1 MTTHYSVDD
10 IEAFSR
16 QFWPES
22 ESPAHRYLLLLH
34 RLSERELQQTQQVLQ
49 AYELSLAEFDTL
61 ASLRRSAAP
70 RVLSPTELQR
80 STLLSSGGQTKL
92 LHKLEEKGWIAR
104 SCCGNDKR
112 SKLVHLTAAGQAR
125 VEAAMDAVLRN
136 KQARLE
142 AEGVNA
148 EEVQDL
154 CEYLQRL
161 LQTLD
166 QV

>member
-1 MTTHYSVDD
+1 MTSHHSVDD

-49 AYELSLAEFDTL
+49 ANDLSLAEFDTL

-70 RVLSPTELQR
+70 CVLSPTELQR

-112 SKLVHLTAAGQAR
+112 SKLVQLTDAGRAR
-125 VEAAMDAVLRN
+125 IEVAMAAVLRS
-136 KQARLE
+136 KQARLDATGVI
-142 AEGVNA
+142 AED
-148 EEVQDL
+148 VQEL
-154 CEYLQRL
+154 CGHLQRL
-161 LQTLD
+161 LQTLE
-166 QV
+166 QI